1 MAAKRRG
8 RRKKTAEV
16 TNSHEL
22 PGGFWRQIMALLMIC
37 IAIVF
42 VVTWMGKG
50 GEALQKVNDIS
61 LRVFGYTTY
70 LFPVLLTYLAVMIFR
85 AQNNRLD
92 ASVWVASALM
102 IFWFCGVFGVPTYG
116 QNAPTGGAIG
126 EALNSIAVKTLGKG
140 VAIFAYIIL
149 ILITALFMYAETPAA
164 LFRKIGSIFKTG
176 KDEEDVKNAKVMRRA
191 SGREIDPDDDG
202 LKNFKVNSN
211 VEIADSKKEKR
222 SLLAKKSD
230 NADKHPVVEEP
241 AALMAVS
248 DPNWEMPSMDL
259 LNKKRSPADPGDT
272 HNNAA
277 IIKDTL
283 EQFGINVEVED
294 IPLAIVY
301 EDDDLLII
309 NKESGMVV
317 HPAPGHYTGTLVNAL
332 LYKYK
337 NLAGDKFRP
346 GIVHRLDKDTSGLMI
361 VAKNEEMLEKI
372 SLMISKKEVER
383 KYLAI
388 VDGLIKHDTG
398 EIDAP
403 IGRDRNNRQK
413 MAVTDVNSKE
423 AITHFKVLE
432 RFNNNTYIECILDT
446 C

>member
-1 MAAKRRG
+1 MIIVEDNEGIRIDSYLSEKL
-8 RRKKTAEV
+8 
-16 TNSHEL
+16 EL
-22 PGGFWRQIMALLMIC
+22 SRSKVQKLIKEDK
-37 IAIVF
+37 V
-42 VVTWMGKG
+42 
-50 GEALQKVNDIS
+50 KVNGKIVNNS
-61 LRVFGYTTY
+61 Y
-70 LFPVLLTYLAVMIFR
+70 LVKIDDEIIVDD
-85 AQNNRLD
+85 NLD
-92 ASVWVASALM
+92 YS
-102 IFWFCGVFGVPTYG
+102 
-116 QNAPTGGAIG
+116 
-126 EALNSIAVKTLGKG
+126 
-140 VAIFAYIIL
+140 
-149 ILITALFMYAETPAA
+149 
-164 LFRKIGSIFKTG
+164 
-176 KDEEDVKNAKVMRRA
+176 
-191 SGREIDPDDDG
+191 
-202 LKNFKVNSN
+202 
-211 VEIADSKKEKR
+211 
-222 SLLAKKSD
+222 
-230 NADKHPVVEEP
+230 
-241 AALMAVS
+241 
-248 DPNWEMPSMDL
+248 
-259 LNKKRSPADPGDT
+259 
-272 HNNAA
+272 
-277 IIKDTL
+277 
-283 EQFGINVEVED
+283 INVEAED
-294 IPLAIVY
+294 IPLDIVY

-446 C
+446 GRTHQIRVHLAYIGYPVSNDPLYGKGKCTDFGQMLHSYSIKFNHPRTGKEIKYEVEPPKEFKDKLELLRSEE